1 MQRSLSLR
9 ALSLAQGVSL
19 CAADLPVIIHWSLIG
34 LAHILVDS
42 NGFHTELAYRLKVK
56 LYKRQV
62 RLAHVLQRHVY
73 PCTWQGCAMSH
84 RSEVSM
90 DGNTLDR

>member
-1 MQRSLSLR
+1 MQRSLSPR

-19 CAADLPVIIHWSLIG
+19 SAADLPVIIHWSLIG

-42 NGFHTELAYRLKVK
+42 NGFHTELAYQLKVR
-56 LYKRQV
+56 LYKRRV
-62 RLAHVLQRHVY
+62 RLAHVLQRHMY

-84 RSEVSM
+84 GSEVSM
-90 DGNTLDR
+90 DDDTLGR